1 MNALSFLQ
9 PHALTLT
16 TPPELSPYG
25 WSTTD
30 LWAAPLITSLYALL
44 THAQPFWADAHA
56 VLLGWLGAAGAEGMK
71 PAAVDP
77 ETARAL
83 CAAILATMF
92 SVRTAKNYGGAYFGA
107 AKPQEQEKVKL
118 SEKVKAQ

>member
-1 MNALSFLQ
+1 M
-9 PHALTLT
+9 
-16 TPPELSPYG
+16 
-25 WSTTD
+25 
-30 LWAAPLITSLYALL
+30 
-44 THAQPFWADAHA
+44 
-56 VLLGWLGAAGAEGMK
+56 LLGWLGAAGVEGMK

-83 CAAILATMF
+83 CAAILAMMF
-92 SVRTAKNYGGAYFGA
+92 SVRAARNYGGAYFDG